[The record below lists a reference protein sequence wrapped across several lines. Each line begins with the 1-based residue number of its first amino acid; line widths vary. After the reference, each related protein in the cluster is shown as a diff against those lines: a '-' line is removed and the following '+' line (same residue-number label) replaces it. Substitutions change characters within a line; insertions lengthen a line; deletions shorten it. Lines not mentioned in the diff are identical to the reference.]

1 MSNALW
7 VVVPAAGIG
16 ARVGGDKPKQYQ
28 TLHGKAILE
37 WTLERLLNIPCIAG
51 VVVVLASDDTWWSTL
66 SVAHHQ
72 RIITTTGGDTRAHSV
87 INGIKALPNTVAN
100 NDWLLVHD
108 AARPCVTQAEISKL
122 IEAVQHSAVGG
133 LLALPVTDTIKHV
146 NDAAEVEKTLNRNQL
161 WRALTPQ
168 MFPRQLLLDA
178 LKTHVATAHL
188 ITDESSAI
196 EAQGLQPLVVT
207 GSEQNIKVTWPE
219 DLALAAFYLQGETQK

>member
-16 ARVGGDKPKQYQ
+16 LRVGGDKPKQYQ
-28 TLHGKAILE
+28 ALHGKAILE
-37 WTLERLLNIPCIAG
+37 WTIERLLNMPFIVG
-51 VVVVLASDDTWWSTL
+51 VVVALASDDKWWPTL

-72 RIITTTGGDTRAHSV
+72 RVVTTIGGNTRAHSV
-87 INGIKALPNTVAN
+87 INGIKALPSTVAHD
-100 NDWLLVHD
+100 DWLLVHD
-108 AARPCVTQAEISKL
+108 AARPCVTEIEILRL
-122 IEAVQHSAVGG
+122 IEVVQHHAVGG
-133 LLALPVTDTIKHV
+133 LLALPITDTIKRV
-146 NDAAEVEKTLNRNQL
+146 NDKAAVEKTLNRNQL

-178 LKTHVATAHL
+178 LEKHLVAAHS

-196 EAQGLQPLVVT
+196 EAQGLQPLVVK